1 MVLDDLENGLGRR
14 AVPSHD
20 GEQRVKH
27 LLLAGV
33 VTFPSRWSLL
43 PHGEI
48 NFKSELCLLV
58 FVCWA
63 CITTAHKDG
72 SIPLNSQWVIDH
84 FEKADLNQDMLAQ
97 LLRRANTQPDLLE
110 ALEYLTTHTPERHNE
125 GPSLIPNPDWAAWV
139 HKARAAII
147 KATA

>member
-1 MVLDDLENGLGRR
+1 MTHAHDEEPKTFVLFSVAD
-14 AVPSHD
+14 
-20 GEQRVKH
+20 RV
-27 LLLAGV
+27 
-33 VTFPSRWSLL
+33 R
-43 PHGEI
+43 
-48 NFKSELCLLV
+48 
-58 FVCWA
+58 
-63 CITTAHKDG
+63 ITTAHKDG

-84 FEKADLNQDMLAQ
+84 LEKADLNQDMLAQ

-147 KATA
+147 KATV